1 MNINYKFVITNV
13 YMEKRISNYFIWI
26 FDVSGRKYNHLNE
39 HTMFSDRSKI
49 KEIYRFK

>member
-1 MNINYKFVITNV
+1 MKYNFQSTNIYLET
-13 YMEKRISNYFIWI
+13 RLRTHFIWI
-26 FDVSGRKYNHLNE
+26 FDVSGRKYVHLNE